1 MKLFL
6 ALAGLFLASQ
16 MILSVNCEEHFSEL
30 DKLEKHE
37 IEELKEMVK
46 NYLIAKELAGDES
59 SEEDNDANIV
69 DSGENEDEDDEEKR
83 GAYLRFGKRMASY
96 IRFGKRYDASDK
108 RGAYLRFGKRAG
120 PAYLRFGKRAAPAY
134 LRFGKRSNLRY
145 E

>member
-1 MKLFL
+1 
-6 ALAGLFLASQ
+6 
-16 MILSVNCEEHFSEL
+16 MILDSLNFDYKSSFIDL
-30 DKLEKHE
+30 S
-37 IEELKEMVK
+37 
-46 NYLIAKELAGDES
+46 NYS
-59 SEEDNDANIV
+59 DANIV
-69 DSGENEDEDDEEKR
+69 DSGEIEDEDDEEKR

-96 IRFGKRYDASDK
+96 IRFGKRYDAGDK